1 MGVVDYS
8 NKVIYWDEVNWQW
21 LPFVQI
27 HIRKTKISLILQ
39 YKGVRTSV
47 HSKKEVIDFLES
59 KGFIFAPISN
69 LGILEVSLGSYLY
82 NGKIYQKDGVRPIK
96 NLPVLLS
103 LISGKSKQLIFK
115 NLEGRGVLS
124 KEQLEV
130 MISKGKGIEFRGKV
144 YKSYSELSR
153 DYDFSLAY
161 LSKWLSKG
169 LSLEEIVANYKGK
182 KEIVDH
188 LGNKYSCLGDMLNS
202 WGISLETYKS
212 RLNSGWSLEKIL
224 TTIKEDEISYNTFRD
239 RLKQGLSREEALNGN
254 RKRGN

>member
-1 MGVVDYS
+1 M
-8 NKVIYWDEVNWQW
+8 
-21 LPFVQI
+21 L
-27 HIRKTKISLILQ
+27 
-39 YKGVRTSV
+39 
-47 HSKKEVIDFLES
+47 EVIDFLES

-115 NLEGRGVLS
+115 NLEGKGVLS

-169 LSLEEIVANYKGK
+169 LSVEDIV
-182 KEIVDH
+182 I
-188 LGNKYSCLGDMLNS
+188 
-202 WGISLETYKS
+202 
-212 RLNSGWSLEKIL
+212 
-224 TTIKEDEISYNTFRD
+224 NTVV
-239 RLKQGLSREEALNGN
+239 
-254 RKRGN
+254 